1 MHRSLF
7 RFLALSSAFGILAL
21 VGQPA
26 TAASW
31 TVDNSHSEVNFSV
44 NHFFTPVTGGFGDFE
59 IDLDFNEDD
68 PAASSVSATIQVAS
82 VDTGNERRDGHLRTA
97 DFFDADSYPTITFE
111 STSVRAEGDS
121 LIATGNLTIRD
132 QTREVELPIQ
142 ILGTREIPE
151 EMRGRMG
158 GSEKVA
164 GFKADLAIDRGD
176 YGVGSGNFAATLV
189 VGGEVSIELLVEA
202 HLRP

>member
-1 MHRSLF
+1 MHRSTL
-7 RFLALSSAFGILAL
+7 RVLGALAAFAVLAFA
-21 VGQPA
+21 GQSA

-31 TVDNSHSEVNFSV
+31 TVDNAHSEVNFSI
-44 NHFFTPVTGGFGDFE
+44 NHFFTPVTGGFGEFE
-59 IDLDFNEDD
+59 IDLDYNEDD

-82 VDTGNERRDGHLRTA
+82 VDTGNERRDGHLKTG
-97 DFFDADSYPTITFE
+97 DFFDAETYPTITFE
-111 STSVRAEGDS
+111 STSVRAEGDG
-121 LIATGNLTIRD
+121 LVATGNLTIRD
-132 QTREVELPIQ
+132 QTSEVELPIQ
-142 ILGTREIPE
+142 ILGVQEIPE
-151 EMRGRMG
+151 EMRERMG

-189 VGGEVSIELLVEA
+189 VGGEVRIELLVEA